1 MPRNA
6 LLFQKP
12 DTRQLTLFKLE
23 LGEFPVREIAEP
35 IRNHEDC
42 CLCARKHD
50 RHQLTRFQARKM
62 IRRDSSSTVPPKV
75 T

>member
-35 IRNHEDC
+35 IRNHED
-42 CLCARKHD
+42 
-50 RHQLTRFQARKM
+50 
-62 IRRDSSSTVPPKV
+62 
-75 T
+75 